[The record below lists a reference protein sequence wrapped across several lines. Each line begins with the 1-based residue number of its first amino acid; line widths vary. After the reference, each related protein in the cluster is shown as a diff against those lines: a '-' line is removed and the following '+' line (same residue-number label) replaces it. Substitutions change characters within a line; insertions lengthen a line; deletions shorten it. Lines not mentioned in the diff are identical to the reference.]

1 MKLKIKKLDETAV
14 VPSYAKEGD
23 AGFDLTAVSVITAN
37 DYIEYG
43 TGLAVEIPVGHVG
56 LIFPR
61 SSVTSKD
68 LMLKNSVGVIDSGY
82 RGEIKFRFNVVRQ
95 SIRNEAT
102 EEDYI
107 HYFSVKGITDPKE
120 MEFVRSEGLVRYSPN
135 LYEVG
140 ERIGQMMILPI
151 PTIEFEEVDELSESQ
166 RAEGG
171 YGSTGA

>member
-1 MKLKIKKLDETAV
+1 MKLKIKKLDERAV

-23 AGFDLTAVSVITAN
+23 ACFDLTAVSVNTAN

-102 EEDYI
+102 EEEYTL
-107 HYFSVKGITDPKE
+107 YFSENGITDPNE
-120 MEFVRSEGLVRYSPN
+120 MEYVRSRGLVRYSPN

-140 ERIGQMMILPI
+140 ERIGQMMILPV
-151 PTIEFEEVDELSESQ
+151 PTVEFEQVDELSESQ